1 MKKVFTQTMLATAIA
16 VGSAGFITT
25 ASAETEL
32 VIVSWGGA
40 YTKSQQGAY
49 HDPYMAANPDIKI
62 INDDSAAEGAAKL
75 RAQVYVLLV
84 FGLHC

>member
-1 MKKVFTQTMLATAIA
+1 MKKVFKHSLLATAVA
-16 VGSAGFITT
+16 VGFAGITT

-49 HDPYMAANPDIKI
+49 HDPWMALNPDIKI
-62 INDDSAAEGAAKL
+62 INDDIAKTESAIERYKEL
-75 RAQVYVLLV
+75 KKP
-84 FGLHC
+84 